1 MKLCKLHACP
11 RVDRRSSGYTMVEL
25 LIGALLFASLLMVA
39 GFAMDRSMALFR
51 QRRASEAVS
60 SAAHRML
67 QRVASEFAFARQGS
81 LLPAPP
87 VNDGAS
93 ALAFQKCLG
102 VEAGAVAWTTPFS
115 IEWEQEPGEA
125 DDGADNDGDGLVDE
139 GQLVWV
145 QDAGL
150 LTEQR
155 IVWGHGLCELLPGET
170 FDGADED
177 GDGLVDERGLC
188 FSIADEVLTIRIGL
202 QGRGLGDTTITKL
215 VETSVRLRN

>member
-1 MKLCKLHACP
+1 MKTQLSSAGRRAEP
-11 RVDRRSSGYTMVEL
+11 RAAGYSLVEL
-25 LIGALLFASLLMVA
+25 LIAVLLLGSLLLVA

-60 SAAHRML
+60 SSAQRML
-67 QRVASEFAFARQGS
+67 QRVASEFVFARQSS

-87 VNDGAS
+87 LTDGTS
-93 ALAFQKCLG
+93 ALTFQKCLG
-102 VEAGAVAWTTPFS
+102 VQAGAVAWTTPFS
-115 IEWEQEPGEA
+115 LEWEREPGEL
-125 DDGADNDGDGLVDE
+125 DDGADNDGDGLIDE

-145 QDAGL
+145 QDVGL
-150 LTEQR
+150 ATER
-155 IVWGHGLCELLPGET
+155 RVVWGRGLCEFLPGET

-188 FSIADEVLTIRIGL
+188 FSFEDDVLTIRIGV
-202 QGRGLGDTTITKL
+202 QGRGQADTTITKV